1 MSLSHSGA
9 YRQDSQGGPRPK
21 RALDPMG
28 VVCLG
33 ADLHLQSTT
42 IVKEERV

>member
-1 MSLSHSGA
+1 MSLSHSGGC
-9 YRQDSQGGPRPK
+9 RQDSQGGPRPK
-21 RALDPMG
+21 RAPDPVG

-42 IVKEERV
+42 IDKEERV